1 MTSRLTVVLVLALA
15 SRAFAGDPKAEAQ
28 AHVHASEKLFQA
40 GKYQD
45 ALGELTT
52 AYALDPQPGLLYAI
66 AQVHVKLGECA
77 EAITWYQRFLD
88 THPDDRPAKAAHE
101 AIDMCTTALPAQP
114 EPPPPPQPTV
124 QQPPLPPQ
132 QPRPAPIA
140 PPSSPT
146 WYSSVVADA
155 LVIGG
160 GVSGVA
166 GIELYLRALDDF
178 DRAKTANSYARNH
191 ELVEDGH
198 SQRQWAVIAGTGGV
212 MLVGGGLAYYFLH
225 VRKQEPDVMVSPTTN
240 GGVVTWSGRF

>member
-88 THPDDRPAKAAHE
+88 THPDDRPAKAA
-101 AIDMCTTALPAQP
+101 
-114 EPPPPPQPTV
+114 
-124 QQPPLPPQ
+124 
-132 QPRPAPIA
+132 
-140 PPSSPT
+140 
-146 WYSSVVADA
+146 
-155 LVIGG
+155 
-160 GVSGVA
+160 
-166 GIELYLRALDDF
+166 
-178 DRAKTANSYARNH
+178 NSYARNH